1 MLLKPVLIRRV
12 LYPRVCSHARAN
24 MLPHAV
30 ATMIADSEWT
40 VEMGTGSEAAVGLP
54 EGCS

>member
-1 MLLKPVLIRRV
+1 
-12 LYPRVCSHARAN
+12 

-40 VEMGTGSEAAVGLP
+40 VEMGTGSEAVLQAPRVLRCGIP
-54 EGCS
+54 AESPHGEDSRGHTQ